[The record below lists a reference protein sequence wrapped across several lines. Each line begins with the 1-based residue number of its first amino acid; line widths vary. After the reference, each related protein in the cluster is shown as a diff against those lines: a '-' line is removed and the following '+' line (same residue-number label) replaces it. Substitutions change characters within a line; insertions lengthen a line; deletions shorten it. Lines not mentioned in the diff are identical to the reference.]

1 MLANGVIE
9 RARSPYINPLVVV
22 TKPNGSIRLCLDARK
37 LNSLLIPD
45 YECARSVEELF
56 QKCNGV
62 KYMTKLDLTS
72 GFWQIPIRKCD
83 RQYTAFLYKNK
94 CYQFKVVPFGLST
107 SLAAMVRC
115 LDSALGNEVE
125 KYTLVF
131 VDDILCVSQT
141 FEEHLSLIHIY
152 SFSVS
157 LSLSLSLYTDFSYFQ
172 PTVPV
177 VNGFL

>member
-1 MLANGVIE
+1 MLIYLLIIKDVYKRQVQRTYPIPLHYRDEVEKEVQQMLANGVIE
-9 RARSPYINPLVVV
+9 RASSPYINPLVVV
-22 TKPNGSIRLCLDARK
+22 TKPNGSIRVCLDAMK
-37 LNSLLIPD
+37 LNSLLVPD

-72 GFWQIPIRKCD
+72 GFWQIPIRKYD

-115 LDSALGNEVE
+115 LDSGLGNEVE
-125 KYTLVF
+125 KYTCL
-131 VDDILCVSQT
+131 
-141 FEEHLSLIHIY
+141 
-152 SFSVS
+152 
-157 LSLSLSLYTDFSYFQ
+157 LYTSRC
-172 PTVPV
+172 V
-177 VNGFL
+177 

>member
-9 RARSPYINPLVVV
+9 RASSPYINPSVVV

-45 YECARSVEELF
+45 YECTRSVEELF

-72 GFWQIPIRKCD
+72 RFWQIPIRKCD

-94 CYQFKVVPFGLST
+94 
-107 SLAAMVRC
+107 RC
-115 LDSALGNEVE
+115 V
-125 KYTLVF
+125 
-131 VDDILCVSQT
+131 
-141 FEEHLSLIHIY
+141 
-152 SFSVS
+152 
-157 LSLSLSLYTDFSYFQ
+157 
-172 PTVPV
+172 
-177 VNGFL
+177 